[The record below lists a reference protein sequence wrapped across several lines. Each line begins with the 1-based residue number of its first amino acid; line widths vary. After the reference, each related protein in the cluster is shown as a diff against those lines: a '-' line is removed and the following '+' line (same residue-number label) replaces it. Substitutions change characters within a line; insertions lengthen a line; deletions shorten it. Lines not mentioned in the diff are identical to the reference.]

1 MAYLKFT
8 SDGTVITRYLS
19 FNKTQEV
26 NVTVKTA
33 LDGTEYLTRFGTP
46 VYSYE
51 IEMHVNHAGKGLL
64 MSAFDTLA
72 ELEVGVRIG
81 TFRGRIKDLS
91 DFKEEYHGW
100 YSVTATLASVS
111 EVNER

>member
-8 SDGTVITRYLS
+8 SDDTVITRYLN
-19 FNKTQEV
+19 FNKTQKV
-26 NVTVKTA
+26 NVVVKTA

-51 IEMHVNHAGKGLL
+51 LELHVNNAGKELL

-72 ELEVGVRIG
+72 ELEIGVRAG
-81 TFRGRIKDLS
+81 TYLGRIKELS
-91 DFKEEYHGW
+91 EFEEEYYGW
-100 YSVTATLASVS
+100 YSVTATLASVT